1 MIWGNHESFG
11 SIESEMMTEE
21 GHQFATLLAE
31 GLDIRVLYGSA
42 IEIAD
47 VRVRL
52 IFAQSGPAWYRPH

>member
-1 MIWGNHESFG
+1 
-11 SIESEMMTEE
+11 MMTEE
-21 GHQFATLLAE
+21 ERQFATLLAE

-52 IFAQSGPAWYRPH
+52 MLHNLAPPSIALIRRGNR